1 MASTKASAA
10 NNLEKLHQSRIA
22 MISKKIKSIAF
33 KKQETTKV
41 FQKGDEV
48 EVASQVYG
56 FIGSYYTATIV
67 SSIGAYH
74 YRVKYKTLLTDDK
87 SAPLE
92 EIVTVSEVRPVP
104 PDHQHETT
112 VQGNGFHLYHMVDVF
127 DNDGWWFGL
136 ITGKIGHKYSVYF
149 PTTGDEIAYPTDVL
163 RFHQE
168 WSNGKWI
175 FLPRQ
180 GKIFD
185 FDGLVQMT
193 RLVML
198 TIGIRSSNA
207 LAAEFL
213 STRLVST
220 GI

>member
-1 MASTKASAA
+1 MAH
-10 NNLEKLHQSRIA
+10 LEEQHQSRID
-22 MISKKIKSIAF
+22 MMSKAIKSIAF
-33 KKQETTKV
+33 KKQQTTKT

-48 EVASQVYG
+48 EVASQEYG

-74 YRVKYKTLLTDDK
+74 YKVKYKTLLTNDQ

-92 EIVTVSEVRPVP
+92 EIVTVSEVRPLP
-104 PDHQHETT
+104 PDPHEIMLKNN
-112 VQGNGFHLYHMVDVF
+112 VRLYNMIDVF

-136 ITGKIGHKYSVYF
+136 ITGKIGQKYDVYF
-149 PTTGDEIAYPTDVL
+149 PTTGDEIAYPPDVL

-185 FDGLVQMT
+185 LY
-193 RLVML
+193 
-198 TIGIRSSNA
+198 
-207 LAAEFL
+207 
-213 STRLVST
+213 
-220 GI
+220 